1 MAQRIEVIFME
12 LARAI
17 SKFLGWFCIRLDYYV
32 EAKEWELEQRRD
44 SFPKE
49 WFEDTPTEE
58 AVASVDE
65 IQADLK
71 DDLYKDYNG
80 NPNFV
85 GDD

>member
-32 EAKEWELEQRRD
+32 EAKEWELEQRRH

-49 WFEDTPTEE
+49 WFQDDNSIDNVDMDIELELGKEQLGEE
-58 AVASVDE
+58 
-65 IQADLK
+65 
-71 DDLYKDYNG
+71 
-80 NPNFV
+80 
-85 GDD
+85 

>member
-1 MAQRIEVIFME
+1 MAQRIEVMFME
-12 LARAI
+12 LARSI

-32 EAKEWELEQRRD
+32 EAKEWELEQRRH

-49 WFEDTPTEE
+49 WFED
-58 AVASVDE
+58 DN
-65 IQADLK
+65 K
-71 DDLYKDYNG
+71 KDYNG

>member
-12 LARAI
+12 LARSV

-32 EAKEWELEQRRD
+32 EAKEWEIEQRMH

-58 AVASVDE
+58 DVAKVDE

-71 DDLYKDYNG
+71 DELYKDER
-80 NPNFV
+80 
-85 GDD
+85 

>member
-1 MAQRIEVIFME
+1 MAQRIEVMFME
-12 LARAI
+12 IARSI

-32 EAKEWELEQRRD
+32 EAKEWELEQRRH

-58 AVASVDE
+58 DVASVDE

>member
-1 MAQRIEVIFME
+1 MEKKMAQRIEVILME
-12 LARAI
+12 LARSI

-32 EAKEWELEQRRD
+32 EAKEWEIEQRNH

-58 AVASVDE
+58 DVARVDE

-71 DDLYKDYNG
+71 DELYKDK
-80 NPNFV
+80 
-85 GDD
+85 